1 MRRASRLAGVGRDGW
16 GFLPDVAAAMGLSAA
31 RARAQAPRGSRRRLR
46 ALGLAVL
53 GALVISLVVSQAAQ
67 AYVYWAAGTYDSI
80 ARANLDGTF
89 SGQSFQITRASSP
102 VGVAVDAAHV
112 YWARLPGRHRVDW
125 LYSATGISMQ
135 GDGVGLDGR
144 PYHIDNLG
152 AGGWVTPRLR
162 PTAPGVHG
170 WHGGSP
176 AWRSG
181 GYWRNARHALTFPLE
196 AGGWANGTGVSAV
209 TPPAGITFA
218 AGPSRPLRYYRT
230 IPRAGGPTPGH
241 LEHRSPSDP

>member
-1 MRRASRLAGVGRDGW
+1 LTR
-16 GFLPDVAAAMGLSAA
+16 PT
-31 RARAQAPRGSRRRLR
+31 RLR
-46 ALGLAVL
+46 AV
-53 GALVISLVVSQAAQ
+53 
-67 AYVYWAAGTYDSI
+67 T
-80 ARANLDGTF
+80 
-89 SGQSFQITRASSP
+89 ITEYFP
-102 VGVAVDAAHV
+102 VPEGWFVGRKAKAPG
-112 YWARLPGRHRVDW
+112 LPGRHRVDW
-125 LYSATGISMQ
+125 LYSATGISME

-162 PTAPGVHG
+162 PTAPGLHG

-209 TPPAGITFA
+209 TTPAGITFA
-218 AGPSRPLRYYRT
+218 PGPSRPLRYYRT
-230 IPRAGGPTPGH
+230 I
-241 LEHRSPSDP
+241 